1 MPKVTAEVIIRV
13 EIAGKESTT
22 VAEHKDWQAFLSGFG
37 VCRVVDADGNLVA
50 IRPWNGLI
58 ADAGNWNFGFH

>member
-13 EIAGKESTT
+13 EIAGKKSTT
-22 VAEHKDWQAFLSGFG
+22 MTEHKNRQAFFPGFG

-50 IRPWNGLI
+50 IRPRDSLI
-58 ADAGNWNFGFH
+58 ADARNWDFGFH